1 MVDREV
7 VVMVQDAGNV
17 VSVDASRTLRLAIAT
32 GLLLGVCMLGV
43 ALSMNGSLGGVS
55 ELEQAEARTLSP
67 QQVRACPAAQSSG
80 PCWVFKDIGSVM
92 YPVRAGSVSC
102 ARALMRGLRA
112 LQCLALPCLATSLC
126 SIYWVCARVVAAP
139 ALTQI
144 GCTVADA
151 GQGR

>member
-7 VVMVQDAGNV
+7 VVRVQDAGNV

-80 PCWVFKDIGSVM
+80 PC
-92 YPVRAGSVSC
+92 
-102 ARALMRGLRA
+102 
-112 LQCLALPCLATSLC
+112 
-126 SIYWVCARVVAAP
+126 
-139 ALTQI
+139 
-144 GCTVADA
+144 
-151 GQGR
+151 